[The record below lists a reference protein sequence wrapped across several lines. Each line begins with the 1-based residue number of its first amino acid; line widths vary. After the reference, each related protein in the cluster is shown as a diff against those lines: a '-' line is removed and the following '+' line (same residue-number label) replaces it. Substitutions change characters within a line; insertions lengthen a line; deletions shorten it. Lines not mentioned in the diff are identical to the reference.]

1 MTRSVRVGLFI
12 LIAFSMFCTG
22 IFLVGRQKSHFGSY
36 YRVRS
41 EFKTVSGLNEGAEVR
56 VGGIHKGTV
65 RSIDLPKSPDGKI
78 EVLMDLAKDTRAIVK
93 KDSLAAIQ
101 SEGLLG
107 DKYIEIS
114 FGSVEAESLRGGE
127 MIASKP
133 PLDISD
139 LFIKANQILDT
150 SQGALTELQGASEN
164 INVITAKINR
174 GQGTM
179 GQLVNDKTLYKE
191 ASAGLTSL
199 HEDADALKHN
209 FLLRGFFNE
218 RGFTNPEEVKKHLAT
233 EVPKTAAAKTF
244 SLDPKSLFDKPMS
257 AKLKNQKLLT
267 EAGQFLQD
275 HKFDYAL
282 IVASSGMKGDS
293 ETEKA
298 LTEARSFVVR
308 KYLVEHFKLDD
319 VRIKTIGLGKNPAA
333 GPDGGLEVL
342 IYGQGPALTVNE
354 KSQPEHPRAKQ

>member
-1 MTRSVRVGLFI
+1 MTRSFRIGLFI
-12 LIAFSMFCTG
+12 LITLAMFCTG

-36 YRVRS
+36 YRVRT

-65 RSIDLPKSPDGKI
+65 RSIDLPKRPDGRI
-78 EVLMDLAKDTRAIVK
+78 QVSMDLARDTHAIVK

-107 DKYIEIS
+107 DKYVEVS

-139 LFIKANQILDT
+139 LFVKANQILDT

-164 INVITAKINR
+164 INMITAKINS

-179 GQLVNDKTLYKE
+179 GKLVNDKTLYQE

-218 RGFTNPEEVKKHLAT
+218 RGFLNPEEVKKHQAA
-233 EVPKTAAAKTF
+233 EVPKITAAKTF
-244 SLDPKSLFDKPMS
+244 AVDPKSLFDKPGS
-257 AKLKNQKLLT
+257 AKLKNQKLLN
-267 EAGQFLQD
+267 EAGQFLQE
-275 HKFDYAL
+275 HKFDSAL

-293 ETEKA
+293 EKERA

-308 KYLVEHFKLDD
+308 KYLVEHFKIDD
-319 VRIKTIGLGKNPAA
+319 VRLKTFGLGKNPAA
-333 GPDGGLEVL
+333 GPDGTLEVL
-342 IYGQGPALTVNE
+342 IYGQVPGLSAIE
-354 KSQPEHPRAKQ
+354 RSQPEPARAKR